1 MNEKNRTA
9 SGNGSAGLEKLGLAM
24 AATVGILST
33 VAWGGRK
40 RIKIKSEEFVFLFP
54 ATLILIFLMCYAD
67 YAYLK
72 WLGIIL
78 PNFFNSSVISSLRMI
93 PKHYHFAF
101 LVVITL
107 YTLGLIL
114 GFAPY
119 IKRKKLQKNLDAVGL
134 TNAQGL
140 MPKVIREIELDEN
153 KSKLLITAKGIGLE
167 RFEARKSDL
176 ESSFERIIERL
187 SLSQDRKTIEVLMC
201 KKELRKMLPF
211 YDVVTALKSPYSFLV
226 GDSANGLLVVDIRD
240 LPHLLIAGSTGG
252 GKSAFFRQMFV
263 CLLRCSPHIQ
273 IYLIDLKRG
282 VEVKE
287 FAQLPNVRIAKD
299 EAEAVQLLQAL
310 KDEMQ
315 KRFVFMEKNSLK
327 KIDPSLHK
335 KDLIV
340 VGIDEASVL
349 YGKTSVSK
357 AKKELVAKAR
367 DLTDELAKLARAAG
381 IHLVIATQK
390 AIKESLDTKALENLT
405 GRMIFKMSTH
415 AGSNTAL
422 GNVKAYS
429 LPDIKGRGIWA
440 GGNQY
445 IEIQAPYLSEADL
458 DDECRD
464 IADKMKADGTNN
476 HQPML
481 EFEMVKSDEVSAAMA
496 ETTPATQ
503 GPD

>member
-1 MNEKNRTA
+1 MNDKNKKTN
-9 SGNGSAGLEKLGLAM
+9 GNGNAGLEKFGLAVV
-24 AATVGILST
+24 ALVGILST
-33 VAWGGRK
+33 VAWTGLK
-40 RIKIKSEEFVFLFP
+40 RIKIKSEEFIVLLP
-54 ATLILIFLMCYAD
+54 AMLILLFCVSFAD
-67 YAYLK
+67 YSYLK
-72 WLGIIL
+72 WLGMVL
-78 PNFFNSSVISSLRMI
+78 PKLFTENVIFHLRAI
-93 PKHYHFAF
+93 PKYWHFAF
-101 LVVITL
+101 LVVFTSYI
-107 YTLGLIL
+107 LGLIL
-114 GFAPY
+114 GFKPY
-119 IKRKKLQKNLDAVGL
+119 LKRKKLQKNLDAVGL
-134 TNAQGL
+134 SNAQGL
-140 MPKVIREIELDEN
+140 TPKVIREIELDEN
-153 KSKLLITAKGIGLE
+153 KSKLLITAKGVGLE
-167 RFEARKSDL
+167 RFEGKKSDL
-176 ESSFERIIERL
+176 ESSFERIVERM
-187 SLSQDRKTIEVLMC
+187 SISQNRKTVEILLC
-201 KKELRKMLPF
+201 KKELRKMLSF
-211 YDVVTALKSPYSFLV
+211 YEAVAALSRPYSFLV

-263 CLLRCSPHIQ
+263 CLLRCSRHIQ
-273 IYLIDLKRG
+273 VYLIDLKRG

-315 KRFVFMEKNSLK
+315 RRFVFMEKNSLK
-327 KIDPSLHK
+327 KIDPNLHK

-445 IEIQAPYLSEADL
+445 IEIQAPYLSEAEL

-464 IADKMKADGTNN
+464 IAEKMKEHGEDN

-481 EFEMVKSDEVSAAMA
+481 EFEIVKSEEISAVMA
-496 ETTPATQ
+496 ETTPVLDASE
-503 GPD
+503 